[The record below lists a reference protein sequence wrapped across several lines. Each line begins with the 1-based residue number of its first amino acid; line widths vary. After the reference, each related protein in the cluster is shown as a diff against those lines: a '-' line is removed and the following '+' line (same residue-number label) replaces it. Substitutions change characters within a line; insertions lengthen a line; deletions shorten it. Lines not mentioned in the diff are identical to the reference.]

1 MNEPKGMLIKRPV
14 PTLYTIVQHSFQLTF
29 RKRRML
35 IMSSLLLFIS
45 RAWDVHLLFVFAHDS
60 ISFFYYSMEI
70 LPIVVSIVIE

>member
-1 MNEPKGMLIKRPV
+1 
-14 PTLYTIVQHSFQLTF
+14 
-29 RKRRML
+29 ML

-60 ISFFYYSMEI
+60 ISFFYYRMEI